1 MNNIMAVRCPA
12 CDERVE
18 GNNSEDLSRSI
29 KTHFAEVHDMD
40 IDVEMN
46 TSDEGCGCGGAP
58 GPAEDAGDVQSF
70 ECPVCQREIGGSDED
85 ERSKNLREHLTTTHK
100 DEPLITQLMETVS
113 DR

>member
-46 TSDEGCGCGGAP
+46 THGHE
-58 GPAEDAGDVQSF
+58 
-70 ECPVCQREIGGSDED
+70 
-85 ERSKNLREHLTTTHK
+85 
-100 DEPLITQLMETVS
+100 
-113 DR
+113 